1 MRRFSLK
8 VLILLAPGHFTVD
21 LYRGALPAILPF
33 LKESLG
39 LTYTMAGV
47 ILLVSNFTSSLMQS
61 LFGPISD
68 KREKGIL
75 LPVGAFALSMMLRYA
90 PERQEA

>member
-8 VLILLAPGHFTVD
+8 VLILLALGHFTVD
-21 LYRGALPAILPF
+21 LYQGALPSILPF

-47 ILLVSNFTSSLMQS
+47 ILIVSNPTSSLVQP
-61 LFGPISD
+61 LFGLLSD
-68 KREKGIL
+68 KREMGVL
-75 LPVGAFALSMMLRYA
+75 LSVGALALSMMLRYA